1 MYNIT
6 LTLDGDSRVPLYEQ
20 LYRYF
25 AQEIQSGRIPAGTK
39 LPSKRSLCAHLGVSR
54 STVENGYAILVAEGY
69 VCAAPMRG
77 FFVADLTPY
86 APPQPTPIPEAK
98 ARPQAA
104 EEAKV
109 NFSTSIVDTS
119 AFPYASWAKLNKEV
133 IYNSPELLQRGDR
146 QGEPA
151 LRRALAAFL
160 REYRGVHCDA
170 DQIVVGAG
178 TEYLIELLLQLFDPE
193 VVFALEDPCYAV
205 TWHCVRNSGRRFR
218 FVPVGEQGIS
228 IPDLYASDAS
238 VAYITPS
245 HQFPMGVTMPA
256 VQRSRMLHW
265 ASSTP
270 ERYIIEDDYD
280 CEFRYGAHPI
290 PALQSMDRNG
300 RVVYIGTFSRSL
312 APSIRVAYMV
322 LPVPLLARYR
332 SLFGHFSSTV
342 SRYEQTVLA
351 RFLAEGFYE
360 RYLRRMCNLYR
371 QRCTRLTAR
380 IRNLD
385 PDIRISGDG
394 GGLHFLLTLP
404 DRSEE
409 ELYAQ
414 AAEAGIRLHR
424 LSDYA
429 HEFPPRPS
437 TVVLGYG
444 GIRDE
449 ELEPAVELLRDAWR
463 L

>member
-6 LTLDGDSRVPLYEQ
+6 LTLDGGSRIPMYEQ

-25 AQEIQSGRIPAGTK
+25 AEEIQSGRLPAGTK

-54 STVENGYAILVAEGY
+54 SSVENSYAILVAEGY
-69 VCAAPMRG
+69 VQAVAKSG
-77 FFVADLTPY
+77 FYVADLVPFGATTP
-86 APPQPTPIPEAK
+86 AAAASVERPVLAQP
-98 ARPQAA
+98 R
-104 EEAKV
+104 V
-109 NFSTSIVDTS
+109 NFSTSVVDTS

-151 LRRALAAFL
+151 LRSALATFL
-160 REYRGVHCDA
+160 QEYRGVRCSA
-170 DQIVVGAG
+170 EQLVVGAG
-178 TEYLIELLLQLFDPE
+178 TEYLLELLIQLFDPE
-193 VVFALEDPCYAV
+193 AVFALEDPCYAV
-205 TWHCVRNSGRRFR
+205 TWHSVRNSGRRFR
-218 FVPVGEQGIS
+218 FIPVGDVGIS
-228 IPDLYASDAS
+228 IPELKKSDAS

-256 VQRSRMLHW
+256 VQRSQLLHW
-265 ASSTP
+265 ANSAP
-270 ERYIIEDDYD
+270 DRYIIEDDYD

-290 PALQSMDRNG
+290 PAMQSMDRNG
-300 RVVYIGTFSRSL
+300 RVVYIGSFSRGL

-322 LPVPLLARYR
+322 LPEALLERYR
-332 SLFGHFSSTV
+332 ALFGHFSSTV

-351 RFLAEGFYE
+351 RFLSEGFYS
-360 RYLRRMCNLYR
+360 RYLRRTCNLYR
-371 QRCTRLTAR
+371 QRCARLTQR
-380 IRNLD
+380 IRSLD
-385 PDIRISGDG
+385 ERIRISGDG

-414 AAEAGIRLHR
+414 ATASGIRLHR

-429 HEFPPRPS
+429 HEYPVRPS

-444 GIRDE
+444 GVSDE
-449 ELEPAVELLRDAWR
+449 ALEASAELLRAAWR

>member
-6 LTLDGDSRVPLYEQ
+6 LTLDNDSRIPLYEQ
-20 LYRYF
+20 LYRCF
-25 AQEIQSGRIPAGTK
+25 VEQIQSGQLPAGTK

-54 STVENGYAILVAEGY
+54 STVENSYAILVSEGY
-69 VCAAPMRG
+69 VRAVAKSG
-77 FFVADLTPY
+77 FYVADFIPY
-86 APPQPTPIPEAK
+86 VAPQPAPAPTTCAQ
-98 ARPQAA
+98 PQARVPA
-104 EEAKV
+104 V
-109 NFSTSIVDTS
+109 NFSTAIVDTS

-151 LRRALAAFL
+151 LRSALAAFL
-160 REYRGVHCDA
+160 QEYRGVRCGA

-178 TEYLIELLLQLFDPE
+178 TEYLLELLIQLFDPDAI
-193 VVFALEDPCYAV
+193 FALEDPCYAV
-205 TWHCVRNSGRRFR
+205 TWHSIHNSGRHCRFI
-218 FVPVGEQGIS
+218 PVGDLGIS
-228 IPDLYASDAS
+228 IPDLRASDAS
-238 VAYITPS
+238 VAYVTPS

-256 VQRSRMLHW
+256 VQRSQLLHW
-265 ASSTP
+265 AASAP
-270 ERYIIEDDYD
+270 ERYVIEDDYD

-290 PALQSMDRNG
+290 PAMQSMDRNG

-322 LPVPLLARYR
+322 LPEVLLERYR
-332 SLFGHFSSTV
+332 ALFGHFSSTV

-360 RYLRRMCNLYR
+360 RYLRRMCNVYR
-371 QRCTRLTAR
+371 QRCARLTER
-380 IRNLD
+380 IRNMD
-385 PDIRISGDG
+385 ARIRISGDG

-404 DRSEE
+404 GRDEE
-409 ELYAQ
+409 ELYSS
-414 AAEAGIRLHR
+414 AAASGIRLHR

-429 HEFPPRPS
+429 HEHPPRPS

-444 GIRDE
+444 GVKDG
-449 ELEPAVELLRDAWR
+449 ELDRAVALLKDAWK

>member
-6 LTLDGDSRVPLYEQ
+6 LTLDGGSRIPMYEQ

-25 AQEIQSGRIPAGTK
+25 AEEIQSGRLPAGTK

-54 STVENGYAILVAEGY
+54 STVENSYAILVAEGY
-69 VCAAPMRG
+69 VQVLAKSG
-77 FFVADLTPY
+77 FYVADLVPFGATTAAAAASVERP
-86 APPQPTPIPEAK
+86 APAQP
-98 ARPQAA
+98 R
-104 EEAKV
+104 V
-109 NFSTSIVDTS
+109 NFSTSVVDTS

-151 LRRALAAFL
+151 LRSALAAFL
-160 REYRGVHCDA
+160 QEYRGVRCSA

-178 TEYLIELLLQLFDPE
+178 TEYLLELLIQLFDPE
-193 VVFALEDPCYAV
+193 TIFALEDPCYAV
-205 TWHCVRNSGRRFR
+205 TWHSVRNSGRRLR
-218 FVPVGEQGIS
+218 FLPVGEAGVS
-228 IPDLYASDAS
+228 IPQLQQSDAS
-238 VAYITPS
+238 VVYITAS

-256 VQRSRMLHW
+256 VQRSQMLHW
-265 ASSTP
+265 AGSAP
-270 ERYIIEDDYD
+270 DRYIIEDDYD

-290 PALQSMDRNG
+290 PAMQSMDRNG
-300 RVVYIGTFSRSL
+300 RVVYIGSFSRSL

-322 LPVPLLARYR
+322 LPEALLERYR
-332 SLFGHFSSTV
+332 TLFGHFSSTV

-351 RFLAEGFYE
+351 RFLSEGFYA

-371 QRCTRLTAR
+371 QRCARLTQR
-380 IRNLD
+380 IRSLD
-385 PDIRISGDG
+385 ERICISGDG

-409 ELYAQ
+409 ELYAR
-414 AAEAGIRLHR
+414 ATASGIRLHR

-429 HEFPPRPS
+429 HEYPVRPS

-444 GIRDE
+444 GVPDE
-449 ELEPAVELLRDAWR
+449 ALEASAELLRAAWR

>member
-6 LTLDGDSRVPLYEQ
+6 LTLDGGSRIPMYEQ

-25 AQEIQSGRIPAGTK
+25 VEEIQSGRLPAGTK
-39 LPSKRSLCAHLGVSR
+39 LPSKRSLCVHLGVSR
-54 STVENGYAILVAEGY
+54 STVENSYAILVAEGY
-69 VCAAPMRG
+69 VQAVAKSG
-77 FFVADLTPY
+77 FYVADLIPHGAA
-86 APPQPTPIPEAK
+86 APAATAAID
-98 ARPQAA
+98 RPPV
-104 EEAKV
+104 EKPKV
-109 NFSTSIVDTS
+109 NFSTSVVDTS

-133 IYNSPELLQRGDR
+133 IYNSPELLQRGER

-151 LRRALAAFL
+151 LRSALAAFL
-160 REYRGVHCDA
+160 QEYRGVRCSA
-170 DQIVVGAG
+170 EQIVVGAG
-178 TEYLIELLLQLFDPE
+178 TEYLLELLIQLFDPKA
-193 VVFALEDPCYAV
+193 VFALEDPCYAV
-205 TWHCVRNSGRRFR
+205 TWHSVRNSGRRLCFI
-218 FVPVGEQGIS
+218 PVGEAGIS
-228 IPDLYASDAS
+228 IPDLQKSKAS

-256 VQRSRMLHW
+256 VERSRMLHW
-265 ASSTP
+265 ACSAP
-270 ERYIIEDDYD
+270 DRYIIEDDYD

-290 PALQSMDRNG
+290 PAMQSMDRNG
-300 RVVYIGTFSRSL
+300 RVVYIGSFSRSL

-322 LPVPLLARYR
+322 LPDALLERYR
-332 SLFGHFSSTV
+332 ALFGHFSSTV

-351 RFLAEGFYE
+351 RFLAEGFYA

-371 QRCTRLTAR
+371 QRCARLTER
-380 IRNLD
+380 IRSMD
-385 PDIRISGDG
+385 GRICISGDG

-404 DRSEE
+404 GRSEE
-409 ELYAQ
+409 QLYRL
-414 AAEAGIRLHR
+414 AAERGIRLHR

-444 GIRDE
+444 GVPDGQID
-449 ELEPAVELLRDAWR
+449 ASVELLRKAWQ

>member
-6 LTLDGDSRVPLYEQ
+6 LTLDGGSRIPMYEQ

-25 AQEIQSGRIPAGTK
+25 AEEIQSGRLPAGTK
-39 LPSKRSLCAHLGVSR
+39 MPSKRSLCAHLGVSR
-54 STVENGYAILVAEGY
+54 STVENSYAILVAEGY
-69 VCAAPMRG
+69 VQAVAKSG
-77 FFVADLTPY
+77 FYVADRVPY
-86 APPQPTPIPEAK
+86 GAATAAASASVERPALAQP
-98 ARPQAA
+98 R
-104 EEAKV
+104 V
-109 NFSTSIVDTS
+109 NFSTSVVDTS

-151 LRRALAAFL
+151 LRSALATFL
-160 REYRGVHCDA
+160 QEYRGVRCSA
-170 DQIVVGAG
+170 EQIVVGAG
-178 TEYLIELLLQLFDPE
+178 TEYLLELLIQLFDPE
-193 VVFALEDPCYAV
+193 AVFALEDPCYAV
-205 TWHCVRNSGRRFR
+205 TWHSVRNSGRRFR
-218 FVPVGEQGIS
+218 FIPVCETGIS
-228 IPDLYASDAS
+228 IPHLLKSDAS

-256 VQRSRMLHW
+256 VQRSQLLHW
-265 ASSTP
+265 ANSAP
-270 ERYIIEDDYD
+270 DRYIIEDDYD

-290 PALQSMDRNG
+290 PAMQSMDRNG

>member
-6 LTLDGDSRVPLYEQ
+6 ITLESSSRIPMYEQ

-25 AQEIQSGRIPAGTK
+25 SEEIQSGRLPAGTK

-54 STVENGYAILVAEGY
+54 STVENSYAILVAEGY
-69 VCAAPMRG
+69 VRAEAKRGFYVANLIPYGAVTSPAAAP
-77 FFVADLTPY
+77 VN
-86 APPQPTPIPEAK
+86 PPLPSEPL
-98 ARPQAA
+98 
-104 EEAKV
+104 V

-119 AFPYASWAKLNKEV
+119 EFPYASWAKLNKEV

-151 LRRALAAFL
+151 LRSALAAFL
-160 REYRGVHCDA
+160 QEYRGVRCSA

-178 TEYLIELLLQLFDPE
+178 TEYLLELLIQLFDPE
-193 VVFALEDPCYAV
+193 TVFALEDPCYAV
-205 TWHCVRNSGRRFR
+205 TWHSVRNSGRRLR
-218 FVPVGEQGIS
+218 FLPVGEAGIS
-228 IPDLYASDAS
+228 ISQLQQSDAS
-238 VAYITPS
+238 VVYITPS

-256 VQRSRMLHW
+256 VQRSQMLHW
-265 ASSTP
+265 AGSAP
-270 ERYIIEDDYD
+270 DRYIIEDDYD

-290 PALQSMDRNG
+290 PAMQSMDRNG
-300 RVVYIGTFSRSL
+300 RVVYIGSFSRSL

-322 LPVPLLARYR
+322 LPEALLERYR
-332 SLFGHFSSTV
+332 ALFGHFSSTV

-351 RFLAEGFYE
+351 RFLSEGFYE

-371 QRCTRLTAR
+371 QRCARLTER
-380 IRNLD
+380 IRSMD
-385 PDIRISGDG
+385 DRICISGDG
-394 GGLHFLLTLP
+394 GGLHFLLTMP

-414 AAEAGIRLHR
+414 AVDKGIRLHR

-429 HEFPPRPS
+429 HVFPPRPS

-444 GIRDE
+444 GVSDDQIE
-449 ELEPAVELLRDAWR
+449 ASVELLRAAWR

>member
-6 LTLDGDSRVPLYEQ
+6 LTLDGGSRIPMYEQ

-25 AQEIQSGRIPAGTK
+25 AEEIQSGRLPAGTK
-39 LPSKRSLCAHLGVSR
+39 MPSKRSLCAHLGVSR
-54 STVENGYAILVAEGY
+54 STVENSYAILVAEGY
-69 VCAAPMRG
+69 VQAVAKSG
-77 FFVADLTPY
+77 FYVADLVPY
-86 APPQPTPIPEAK
+86 GAATAAASASVERPALAQP
-98 ARPQAA
+98 R
-104 EEAKV
+104 V
-109 NFSTSIVDTS
+109 NFSTSVVDTS

-151 LRRALAAFL
+151 LRSALATFL
-160 REYRGVHCDA
+160 QEYRGVRCSA
-170 DQIVVGAG
+170 EQIVVGAG
-178 TEYLIELLLQLFDPE
+178 TEYLLELLIQLFDPE
-193 VVFALEDPCYAV
+193 AVFALEDPCYAV
-205 TWHCVRNSGRRFR
+205 TWHSVRNSGRRFR
-218 FVPVGEQGIS
+218 FIPVCETGIS
-228 IPDLYASDAS
+228 IPHLLKSDAS

-256 VQRSRMLHW
+256 VQRSQLLHW
-265 ASSTP
+265 ANSAP
-270 ERYIIEDDYD
+270 DRYIIEDDYD

-290 PALQSMDRNG
+290 PAMQSMDRNG
-300 RVVYIGTFSRSL
+300 RVVYIGSFSRGL

-322 LPVPLLARYR
+322 LPEALLERYR
-332 SLFGHFSSTV
+332 ALFGHFSSTV

-351 RFLAEGFYE
+351 RFLSEGFYA

-371 QRCTRLTAR
+371 QRCARLTQRIRSLNAR
-380 IRNLD
+380 IC
-385 PDIRISGDG
+385 ISGDG

-414 AAEAGIRLHR
+414 ATASGIRLHR

-429 HEFPPRPS
+429 HEYPVRPS

-444 GIRDE
+444 GVPDE
-449 ELEPAVELLRDAWR
+449 ALEASAELLRAAWR